1 MGSFR
6 NLAFRI
12 PVEARAGTTLNQQL
26 SGGPRLYTPV
36 LAEMPSR
43 PARHGRGTLASE
55 NNGSTLAA
63 SIRASGLHLQYVVR
77 KVAIPG
83 VVGMWSVLG
92 LIQTERCNA
101 RQLDTCWAPTD
112 DRMLITIVALTT
124 SAVGIYVGLP

>member
-43 PARHGRGTLASE
+43 PAQHGRGTLASE

-63 SIRASGLHLQYVVR
+63 SIRASELTVQYVAR
-77 KVAIPG
+77 KVTIPG

-101 RQLDTCWAPTD
+101 RPLETC
-112 DRMLITIVALTT
+112 
-124 SAVGIYVGLP
+124 SAHR